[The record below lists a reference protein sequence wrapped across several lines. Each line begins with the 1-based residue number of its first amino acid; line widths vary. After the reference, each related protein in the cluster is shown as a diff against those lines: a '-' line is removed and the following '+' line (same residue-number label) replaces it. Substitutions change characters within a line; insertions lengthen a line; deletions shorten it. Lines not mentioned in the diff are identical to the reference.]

1 MRPLANGAWLRCCAL
16 VGGGQKRWGKTTAAD
31 CAAALC
37 SLFSLGLFSL
47 MWRTKKMELLKK
59 EAKAA
64 EAQKK
69 Q

>member
-1 MRPLANGAWLRCCAL
+1 MMW
-16 VGGGQKRWGKTTAAD
+16 QKAATD

-37 SLFSLGLFSL
+37 SLFFSVVFSL

>member
-1 MRPLANGAWLRCCAL
+1 VLLRSARCFL
-16 VGGGQKRWGKTTAAD
+16 SVAA
-31 CAAALC
+31 
-37 SLFSLGLFSL
+37 SL